1 MRYLYLLFSLLLCSN
16 AALFSQAQFEV
27 SHPQFYKLPSKE
39 LPSEIDLSANAK
51 GDFTAD
57 SFYFDVYVKD
67 DFITN
72 QDRIDIWFGSP
83 WTDFSDYIVGE
94 KNKKTFI
101 FRNSAESGDE
111 ANLQRFIQD
120 ADYPKGKLK
129 NAESGLEIKPIVPQA
144 NNLKREFI
152 FNGITRFEFSSNQI
166 TPKQL
171 DLDKYKPLENQLGMK
186 LDDLSSFAKYSVSKT
201 DSGLHYRIAM
211 NNKCLGF
218 ARAVKMNE
226 IRYVIDIIDVD
237 PDDTAEQII
246 SSSAN
251 RFYGRPYYFNKIEL
265 PFALNI
271 VPDGVP
277 SSMIKKMG
285 INQDVI
291 FSGGSWKAYGLNV
304 GGIVYGKDFISEALT
319 DFFFYPI
326 QLIYTKSTT
335 SNNVAVERLD
345 LIYNDAT
352 CFLQHEVY
360 TLINDQIYSGKE
372 YRYTNRVTS
381 NFINSVFPLSD
392 GSTAL
397 VIYDYEPADPLGFGE
412 YGHTADEFISIMK
425 TDNQN
430 LFNIGHRI
438 EAASNIVIGE
448 TNPQKIENVK
458 SVNYAWVDFGK
469 VFEIDIKGIQSKDNK
484 TLRFRIDE
492 KGKVVSAD

>member
-1 MRYLYLLFSLLLCSN
+1 MRNFHFLFSLLLCSCQI
-16 AALFSQAQFEV
+16 LLSQEKFEV
-27 SHPQFYKLPSKE
+27 SHNHFYKLPSKE
-39 LPSEIDLSANAK
+39 LPSEIDLSAHAK
-51 GDFTAD
+51 GNFTVD

-67 DFITN
+67 DHITN

-101 FRNSAESGDE
+101 FRNSAESGDD

-129 NAESGLEIKPIVPQA
+129 NAESGVEIKPIVPQA
-144 NNLKREFI
+144 NNLKREYI
-152 FNGITRFEFSSNQI
+152 FHGITRFEFSSNQI

-171 DLDKYKPLENQLGMK
+171 DLDKYKALENQLGMK
-186 LDDLSSFAKYSVSKT
+186 LDDLSSSAKYTVSKT

-211 NNKCLGF
+211 NTKCLGF

-237 PDDTAEQII
+237 PDEKAEQII
-246 SSSAN
+246 STSAN
-251 RFYGRPYYFNKIEL
+251 RFYGRPYYFNKVEL

-277 SSMIKKMG
+277 ASMIQKMG

-304 GGIVYGKDFISEALT
+304 GGIVFGKDFISEALT
-319 DFFFYPI
+319 EFFFYPI
-326 QLIYTKSTT
+326 QLIYSKSTT
-335 SNNVAVERLD
+335 SNNVTVERLD

-372 YRYTNRVTS
+372 YRYSNRVES
-381 NFINSVFPLSD
+381 NFINSVFTLAD
-392 GSTAL
+392 GTTAL
-397 VIYDYEPADPLGFGE
+397 VIYDYEPVDPLGFGE

-448 TNPQKIENVK
+448 THPQKIENVK
-458 SVNYAWVDFGK
+458 SVNYSWVDFGK
-469 VFEIDIKGIQSKDNK
+469 VFEIDIKGIHSKDNK
-484 TLRFRIDE
+484 TLRFRINE
-492 KGKVVSAD
+492 QGKVVSVD

>member
-1 MRYLYLLFSLLLCSN
+1 MRNIHFLFIIQLF
-16 AALFSQAQFEV
+16 AYQALFTQEKFEV
-27 SHPQFYKLPSKE
+27 SHSQFHKIPSKE
-39 LPSEIDLSANAK
+39 LPSEFDLSANAE
-51 GDFTAD
+51 GNFTAD

-67 DFITN
+67 DHITN

-83 WTDFSDYIVGE
+83 WTDYSDYIVGE
-94 KNKKTFI
+94 RNKKTFI

-120 ADYPKGKLK
+120 ADYPKGNLK
-129 NAESGLEIKPIVPQA
+129 NLETGSEIKPIVPQA
-144 NNLKREFI
+144 SDLHHAYVFY
-152 FNGITRFEFSSNQI
+152 GLTRFSFSATLS
-166 TPKQL
+166 TPRHL
-171 DLDKYKPLENQLGMK
+171 DLDKYKPLEKQLGME
-186 LDDLSSFAKYSVSKT
+186 LDDLSSFAKYNVSKT

-211 NNKCLGF
+211 HNKCLGF

-226 IRYVIDIIDVD
+226 IRYVIDIIDGD
-237 PDDTAEQII
+237 PGKSSEQII

-251 RFYGRPYYFNKIEL
+251 RFYGRPYYFNKVDL

-291 FSGGSWKAYGLNV
+291 FSGGSWKAFGFNV

-319 DFFFYPI
+319 EFFFYPV
-326 QLIYTKSTT
+326 QLIYSKAKT

-360 TLINDQIYSGKE
+360 KQINDQIFSGKE
-372 YRYTNRVTS
+372 YRYTNRVES
-381 NFINSVFPLSD
+381 NFINSVFTLPD
-392 GSTAL
+392 GSPAL
-397 VIYDYEPADPLGFGE
+397 VIYDYEPVDPLGFGE

-438 EAASNIVIGE
+438 EAASNIVVGE

-469 VFEIDIKGIQSKDNK
+469 VFEIEIKGIQTKDNI
-484 TLRFRIDE
+484 TLRFRINE
-492 KGKVVSAD
+492 QGKVVSAD